1 MKPVISAEKEILLS
15 MSDEQIIEIFRRAGL
30 TELLG
35 YQNTS
40 VDKGKTEKRRTA
52 LAELNSLVGM
62 EETKRQL
69 NKLVAFFRMQNIALM
84 RGITGSKVNFNM
96 VFIGNPGTGKTE
108 GARIIGKMLA
118 EVGIIK
124 KDLFI
129 ECGRADIVAKYAGHT
144 AKNVKALVKKATGG
158 VLFIDEAYSLC
169 EESERGNFG
178 EEAINTLLQEVENHR
193 GELVVIFAGYPK
205 PMQEFLDS
213 NPGLKS
219 RFPNVIQFPDYS
231 AEELYEI
238 SAQIAMRNG
247 FRFDQDVKD
256 KLIPIFNNAVKIE
269 NYGNARFARNMV
281 ETAELNRAEN
291 LAKRYKDLNQL
302 SNEQLFTLTAKEFDM
317 PHLVEDFVA
326 KKKMGFGVN

>member
-1 MKPVISAEKEILLS
+1 MKPVISAEKELLLG
-15 MSDEQIIEIFRRAGL
+15 MSDEQVIEILRRAGL
-30 TELLG
+30 LG
-35 YQNTS
+35 YQQAS
-40 VDKGKTEKRRTA
+40 IDKTKNEKKNTA
-52 LAELNSLVGM
+52 LVELNGLVGM

-69 NKLVAFFRMQNIALM
+69 NKFVVFFRMQKIALM
-84 RGITGSKVNFNM
+84 RGITGSMVNSNM
-96 VFIGNPGTGKTE
+96 VFVGNPGTGKTE
-108 GARIIGKMLA
+108 GARIFAKLLA
-118 EVGIIK
+118 EVGITK
-124 KDLFI
+124 KELFI

-144 AKNVKALVKKATGG
+144 AKNVKALVKKAIGG

-193 GELVVIFAGYPK
+193 GELVVILAGYPK

-238 SAQIAMRNG
+238 SAQIAKRNG
-247 FRFDQDVKD
+247 FSFSQDVKD
-256 KLIPIFNNAVKIE
+256 KLIPIFNNAIKIE

-281 ETAELNRAEN
+281 EKAELNRAEN
-291 LAKRYKDLNQL
+291 LAKKYKDLNQL
-302 SNEQLFTLTAKEFDM
+302 SNEQLFTLTANEFDM
-317 PHLVEDFVA
+317 PRLVEDCVS
-326 KKKMGFGVN
+326 KRRMGFGVE

>member
-1 MKPVISAEKEILLS
+1 MKPVLSAEKELLLG
-15 MSDEQIIEIFRRAGL
+15 MSDEQVVEIFRRAGL
-30 TELLG
+30 AELMG
-35 YQNTS
+35 YQHS
-40 VDKGKTEKRRTA
+40 AIDKVRNEKRSTA
-52 LAELNSLVGM
+52 LAELNGLVGM

-69 NKLVAFFRMQNIALM
+69 NKLIAFFRMQKIAIM
-84 RGITGSKVNFNM
+84 RGITASKVNSNM
-96 VFIGNPGTGKTE
+96 VFVGNPGTGKTE
-108 GARIIGKMLA
+108 GARIFAKLLA
-118 EVGIIK
+118 EVGITK
-124 KDLFI
+124 KELFI

-144 AKNVKALVKKATGG
+144 AKNVKALVKKALGG

-193 GELVVIFAGYPK
+193 GELVVILAGYPR

-238 SAQIAMRNG
+238 SAQIAKRNG
-247 FRFDQDVKD
+247 FCFSQDVKE
-256 KLIPIFNNAVKIE
+256 KLIPIFNNAIKIE

-281 ETAELNRAEN
+281 ETAELNLAEN
-291 LAKRYKDLNQL
+291 LSKKYKDLNQL
-302 SNEQLFTLTAKEFDM
+302 TNEQLFTLTAKEFDM
-317 PHLVEDFVA
+317 PHLVEDYVT
-326 KKKMGFGVN
+326 KRKMGFGFN